1 MHPSVILA
9 LPSFTKGLTFY
20 LAMLRT
26 KVIALDPAK
35 SLKRKFGDK
44 DEWRAVL
51 RLLHSEGAVNFDES
65 RSEIVVPLPS
75 TVPDA

>member
-1 MHPSVILA
+1 
-9 LPSFTKGLTFY
+9 
-20 LAMLRT
+20 MLRA

-65 RSEIVVPLPS
+65 RSE
-75 TVPDA
+75 